1 MAENA
6 PKLIVVVPCYNEE
19 TTLPVSTPLFADE
32 LRGLVESGRV
42 SPESRVLFVDDGST
56 DATWQVIS
64 DLAKRD
70 DRFIGIRQSRNR
82 GHQCALWA
90 GLMEA
95 RELGCDATITIDC
108 DGQDDVH
115 AMTEMMDEYAKG
127 SDIVYGVRG
136 DRSSD
141 TFFKRFTAE
150 CFYRLQGA
158 MGVEVVYNHA
168 DYRLLSARV
177 LDALSEYGETNLYL
191 RGMIPL
197 VGFKSSKVFYARK
210 ERLAGESHYPFL
222 KMLGFAADGI
232 TSLSVKPIRL
242 ITLFGAAV
250 SVLTFAM
257 AMWSLV
263 SWMRGDVVRG
273 WTSEVLCVCFLG
285 GIQLVSLGVIGEYV
299 GKIYLETKRR
309 PRAIISDRTW
319 CPAKEV
325 NP

>member
-115 AMTEMMDEYAKG
+115 AMTEMMDESAKG

-177 LDALSEYGETNLYL
+177 LDTLSEYGETNLYL

-319 CPAKEV
+319 RPAKEV